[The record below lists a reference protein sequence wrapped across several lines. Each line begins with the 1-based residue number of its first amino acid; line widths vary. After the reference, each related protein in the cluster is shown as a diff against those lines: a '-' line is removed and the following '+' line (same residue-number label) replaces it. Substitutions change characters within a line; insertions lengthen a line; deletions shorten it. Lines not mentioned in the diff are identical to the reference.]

1 MSVTLI
7 GTKAGMTHVY
17 RDGNKIPCTVLHFDT
32 NYVSDVKT
40 MERNG
45 YCAAQLSTKYDRKA
59 NKAKAGHFKK
69 AGIEPCKHSREV
81 RYENSPSLNIGDE
94 IGVNVFDGIQFVD
107 VCATSK
113 GHGFAGTI
121 KRHNFS
127 GQNQTHGNSKAHR
140 KPGSTGQC
148 QDPGRVFKG
157 KKMAGQMGNVRVTVQ
172 NLEVVSID
180 TDLSC
185 LLVKGAV
192 PGPKNGL
199 VVVRHAKKKRGA

>member
-7 GTKAGMTHVY
+7 GTKAGMTNVY
-17 RDGNKIPCTVLHFDT
+17 RDGKLVPVTVIHIEP
-32 NYVSDVKT
+32 NHVSQVKT
-40 MERNG
+40 MEVDG
-45 YCAAQLSTKYDRKA
+45 YCAAQLSMKFDRKA
-59 NKAKAGHFKK
+59 NKAKLGHFQK
-69 AGIEPCKHSREV
+69 AGIEACKHSREV
-81 RYENSPSLNIGDE
+81 RFENNPSFSVGDQ
-94 IGVNVFDGIQFVD
+94 IGVDAFEGIGFVD

-121 KRHNFS
+121 KRHNFNS
-127 GQNQTHGNSKAHR
+127 QYETHGNSKSHR
-140 KPGSTGQC
+140 APGSTGQC

-199 VVVRHAKKKRGA
+199 VVVRHAKKRRGA